1 MTTPVY
7 DVHKEPVLYVVAPA
21 DNTINYMSHVCMGT
35 TIHVTGVHIHT
46 YIHLYIYTCKNCVKR
61 SREWSKGVASEKV
74 GGDWGIIP
82 QIH

>member
-46 YIHLYIYTCKNCVKR
+46 YIHTYIHVKT
-61 SREWSKGVASEKV
+61 V
-74 GGDWGIIP
+74 
-82 QIH
+82 